1 MSGLGALKGL
11 SLETVSLELAN
22 DGSLH
27 IQGTITLPKP
37 TEVIGP
43 YLDQV
48 HQAVVADGR
57 KEYRVDVTRLTFV
70 NSSAIRLFVDWVIR
84 LEDEGKPYQIVFV
97 TDPSRIWQRTAFR
110 SILTLTDDC
119 ARIES

>member
-1 MSGLGALKGL
+1 MSGLGTLKGL

-37 TEVIGP
+37 TEAIGP
-43 YLDQV
+43 YLDHV
-48 HQAVVADGR
+48 HKAVVADGR

-110 SILTLTDDC
+110 SIMTLTDDC